1 LSAVGEQLERVRQRI
16 AAAATACGRAVSEV
30 RLLAVSKTK
39 PVSAIREA
47 YAEGQRDFGENYL
60 QELVRKAE
68 ELSDLSDIRWH
79 MIGHLQTNKA
89 KLAVRHSSLVHTVDS
104 ARVAEALGRRRGD
117 WVGESSGL
125 PAHLATPLAV
135 LVEVNIAG
143 EAQKSG
149 CAPHQVGELLAAIQ
163 REPWLELRG
172 LMTVPPFTD
181 EPDVTRRCFEA
192 LRALRDAHGGR
203 ERLPEL
209 SMGMSD
215 DLEAAIAA
223 GATIV
228 RVGTAIFGA
237 RSAKAAEPS

>member
-1 LSAVGEQLERVRQRI
+1 MSGVREELERVRQRI
-16 AAAATACGRAVSEV
+16 AAAAAASGRQASDV

-39 PVSAIREA
+39 PAAAIREA
-47 YAEGQRDFGENYL
+47 YAAGQRDFGENYL
-60 QELVRKAE
+60 QELARKAE
-68 ELSDLSDIRWH
+68 ELSELGDIRWH

-89 KLAVRHSSLVHTVDS
+89 KLAARHASLVHTVDS
-104 ARVAEALGRRRGD
+104 ARVAEALARRRG
-117 WVGESSGL
+117 ESAGADADL
-125 PAHLATPLAV
+125 PAHLATPLPV

-149 CAPHQVGELLAAIQ
+149 CAPDELGEILAAIQ
-163 REPWLELRG
+163 REPWLALRG

-181 EPDVTRRCFEA
+181 APDVARQCFDR
-192 LRALRDAHGGR
+192 LRSLRDAHGGP

-237 RSAKAAEPS
+237 RSARTPEPP

>member
-1 LSAVGEQLERVRQRI
+1 LSGVGEQLERVRQRI
-16 AAAATACGRAVSEV
+16 ATAASASGRAMSEV

-68 ELSDLSDIRWH
+68 ALQDLSDIRWH

-104 ARVAEALGRRRGD
+104 SRVAEALGRRRGD
-117 WVGESSGL
+117 WVSESSGL

-135 LVEVNIAG
+135 LAEVNIAG

-149 CAPHQVGELLAAIQ
+149 CAPDQVGELLAAIE
-163 REPWLELRG
+163 REPWLELKG

-181 EPDVTRRCFEA
+181 EPDVARRCFEA
-192 LRALRDAHGGR
+192 LRALRDTHGGR

-223 GATIV
+223 GARIV

-237 RSAKAAEPS
+237 RPAKTAEPS